1 MSSLHFILMDMARA
15 SFALDF
21 TLSEAEHMVRRQLLI
36 TALERDGWNQ
46 SQVARKLGIHRN
58 TLTRMMAEC
67 DIQRPRKF
75 CDRKKYGHETEEER
89 ARDIR
94 TSQSQETA

>member
-21 TLSEAEHMVRRQLLI
+21 TLAEAEHMVRRQLLVER
-36 TALERDGWNQ
+36 LEREDWNICQ
-46 SQVARKLGIHRN
+46 SAKKLGIHRN

-67 DIQRPRKF
+67 DIQRPHR
-75 CDRKKYGHETEEER
+75 
-89 ARDIR
+89 
-94 TSQSQETA
+94 